1 MENYIKTSLKDIK
14 VIIFDFDETLYYSS
28 NIRDYYI
35 NYIFNTIKTLT
46 KVKDWTDDD
55 ILNKMAEIGFTKEN
69 KTSPSFT
76 SSCNNF
82 GVEREDWNN
91 YKIDNTSKI

>member
-1 MENYIKTSLKDIK
+1 MEKFIKTSLKDIK

-28 NIRDYYI
+28 NIREYYI

-46 KVKDWTDDD
+46 KVKDWTDED

-76 SSCNNF
+76 SSCNKF